1 MNTFNEWLELLANA
15 LDYSENRLK
24 ITSLI
29 FDNNLAETL
38 AIYMK
43 FERYVNIFIIFK
55 YWGTVCLYQAQLR

>member
-38 AIYMK
+38 AICMK
-43 FERYVNIFIIFK
+43 FERYVNIFIMFK
-55 YWGTVCLYQAQLR
+55 Y